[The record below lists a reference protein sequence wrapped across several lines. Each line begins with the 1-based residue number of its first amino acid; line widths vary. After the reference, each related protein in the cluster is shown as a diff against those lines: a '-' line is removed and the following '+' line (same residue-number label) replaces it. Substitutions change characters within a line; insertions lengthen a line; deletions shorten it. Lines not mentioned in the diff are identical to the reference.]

1 MSGPANEDSGAAGTD
16 VEHLAAVL
24 ARRRREL
31 TGGRATIGASS
42 VVHAVEETV
51 WAGVRV
57 PAVLCRAAADPL
69 RLHPAE
75 NPVTCRRCL
84 KRASGGRSA
93 RVPRGQTELDV

>member
-1 MSGPANEDSGAAGTD
+1 MSGSANEEPGADGAD

-31 TGGRATIGASS
+31 AGGRATIGASS

-51 WAGVRV
+51 WVGVRV
-57 PAVLCRAAADPL
+57 PVVVCRAATDPL
-69 RLHPAE
+69 RLRPSE
-75 NPVTCRRCL
+75 KPVTCRRCL
-84 KRASGGRSA
+84 RRASGVRSA